1 MPIYNAEKYLPA
13 CIESI
18 LAQTFIDFELI
29 LINDASNDNSL
40 LICNQYAKKD
50 NRILVL
56 NQEKNGG
63 ECVSRN
69 IGIDIA
75 RGRYIVNIDADD
87 QVLRNHLE
95 SLYFSSKIQSGTL
108 VHAPHLKSRN
118 GVIND
123 LRNRTYGPCFI
134 ENLFKNENNNFSF
147 LFAGP
152 AWSKLLETDI
162 IRSNNVRFRPGIKI
176 NGDHIFHL
184 EYLMYVKSYKNVGVS
199 TYVYFYNTD
208 SISKKYFSFEECFE
222 RVQIMIPLTQT
233 VLERFSIQDKLTQ
246 KNLYLT
252 PINAL
257 ISSIFAL
264 YRLPFR
270 KNKIERINCLSL
282 VLENYRNYLNDYWLP
297 TDFKNKALK
306 NVLKF
311 RNIYLI
317 DFFLDVI
324 ILFKYSLLIKI
335 SKSFF

>member
-1 MPIYNAEKYLPA
+1 
-13 CIESI
+13 
-18 LAQTFIDFELI
+18 
-29 LINDASNDNSL
+29 
-40 LICNQYAKKD
+40 
-50 NRILVL
+50 
-56 NQEKNGG
+56 
-63 ECVSRN
+63 
-69 IGIDIA
+69 
-75 RGRYIVNIDADD
+75 
-87 QVLRNHLE
+87 
-95 SLYFSSKIQSGTL
+95 
-108 VHAPHLKSRN
+108 
-118 GVIND
+118 
-123 LRNRTYGPCFI
+123 
-134 ENLFKNENNNFSF
+134 
-147 LFAGP
+147 
-152 AWSKLLETDI
+152 
-162 IRSNNVRFRPGIKI
+162 
-176 NGDHIFHL
+176 
-184 EYLMYVKSYKNVGVS
+184 
-199 TYVYFYNTD
+199 
-208 SISKKYFSFEECFE
+208 
-222 RVQIMIPLTQT
+222 MIPLTQT

>member
-1 MPIYNAEKYLPA
+1 VPIYNAEKYLPA

-208 SISKKYFSFEECFE
+208 SISKK
-222 RVQIMIPLTQT
+222 
-233 VLERFSIQDKLTQ
+233 
-246 KNLYLT
+246 
-252 PINAL
+252 
-257 ISSIFAL
+257 
-264 YRLPFR
+264 
-270 KNKIERINCLSL
+270 
-282 VLENYRNYLNDYWLP
+282 
-297 TDFKNKALK
+297 
-306 NVLKF
+306 
-311 RNIYLI
+311 
-317 DFFLDVI
+317 
-324 ILFKYSLLIKI
+324 
-335 SKSFF
+335 